1 MELKIRDG
9 NRILLTNSKFIMSY
23 YPNFQM
29 KSLTTTTKK
38 EQDGQQ
44 MKFGE
49 ENIKLWL
56 DV

>member
-29 KSLTTTTKK
+29 KSLMTTKK
-38 EQDGQQ
+38 KRARWTADE
-44 MKFGE
+44 
-49 ENIKLWL
+49 IW
-56 DV
+56 

>member
-29 KSLTTTTKK
+29 KSLMTTKKK

-49 ENIKLWL
+49 ENIKL
-56 DV
+56 